1 MQYRKLHKHPDVW
14 WLSLESVIDRTF
26 MQYPGLKSSLLSE
39 SNWIAKVWIPLPPIT
54 DETNDRFQRLKQAY
68 TQPLTEVYLLFYQS
82 VLQIFDKFLQSVDP
96 IILVVW
102 DQAGRLVK
110 QLVGKLV
117 MVELIKKAG
126 SDITSVDYSI
136 EKQLQSYKSTH
147 GQFNILQIMTC
158 ILAFLPSSTC
168 ESLKMMV
175 TLLQL
180 KLKLPIGCM
189 HLLYQCNRLHLNNLL
204 IYISSL
210 PLNEL

>member
-1 MQYRKLHKHPDVW
+1 MQYRQLLKHTNVW
-14 WLSLESVIDRTF
+14 WLSLESVIDRTL

-136 EKQLQSYKSTH
+136 EKQLQS
-147 GQFNILQIMTC
+147 
-158 ILAFLPSSTC
+158 
-168 ESLKMMV
+168 
-175 TLLQL
+175 
-180 KLKLPIGCM
+180 
-189 HLLYQCNRLHLNNLL
+189 
-204 IYISSL
+204 
-210 PLNEL
+210 